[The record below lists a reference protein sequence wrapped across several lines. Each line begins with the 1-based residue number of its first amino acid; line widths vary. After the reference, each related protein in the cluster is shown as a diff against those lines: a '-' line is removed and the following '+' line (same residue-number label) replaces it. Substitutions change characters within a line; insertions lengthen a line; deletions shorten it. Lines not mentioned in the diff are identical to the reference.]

1 MDKIDRIR
9 AFNRLWTRAIGV
21 LGKSYLDSGLGLAEA
36 RVLYDLKVAEDGARA
51 RDLAQALDLDE
62 AQVSRILSGFERR
75 GWLARKPADDAR
87 VRLLALTP
95 VGIAEADRLR
105 QASRAAIGA
114 MLGGLPPPA
123 REALAAG
130 LDAAA
135 GALDPAPMVIGP
147 LQPGDAGWVIERHAA
162 AYARDEGYG
171 PEFEALV
178 AEIVAGILRSGNPA
192 RVRGWIARQGSQRLG
207 SIFVVEDTPDLARLR
222 LFYLEPCARGTGL
235 GQRMLDE
242 ALGFARAAGYRR
254 MTLWTH
260 ESHRAAGRIYARNGF
275 TLTSSTAARAFGCDV
290 VDQTWDRDL

>member
-1 MDKIDRIR
+1 MDQIDRIR

-21 LGKSYLDSGLGLAEA
+21 LGKSYLDSGLGLAET
-36 RVLYDLKVAEDGARA
+36 RVLYDLDAAGGGVRA
-51 RDLAQALDLDE
+51 RDLAQTLGIDE
-62 AQVSRILSGFERR
+62 AQVSRILAGFERR
-75 GWLARKPADDAR
+75 GWLERRPADDGR
-87 VRLLALTP
+87 VRLLALTTA
-95 VGIAEADRLR
+95 GLAEAARMQ

-114 MLGGLPPPA
+114 MIEALPPPA

-135 GALDPAPMVIGP
+135 AALGAPPMTLGP

-178 AEIVAGILRSGNPA
+178 AEILAGILRSGAPA
-192 RVRGWIARQGSQRLG
+192 RNRGWIARQGGQRLG
-207 SIFVVEDTPDLARLR
+207 SIFVVEETADLARLR
-222 LFYLEPCARGTGL
+222 LFYIEPSARGTGL
-235 GQRMLDE
+235 AQRMLDE
-242 ALGFARAAGYRR
+242 ALTFARSAGYRR

-275 TLTSSTAARAFGCDV
+275 TLTSSSPARAFGCDV